1 MSSHPTGRTS
11 SPVRFLQKFVVSA
24 FVVFSFL
31 AYAVHEHNTNPDGAA
46 AALERTPAAITQ
58 PLPST
63 SQVDPTSAATGTT
76 ARSAP
81 NTAPPA
87 APNIVPPT
95 AAPLP
100 KPTAIAR
107 GQYRDGTYTGPS
119 VDAFWGQV
127 QVQAVVQNGRIAS
140 VRFLQYPNDRRT
152 SVRINS
158 FAVPT
163 LQSEAVQVQNASVDI
178 ISGATLTSEAF
189 VQSLQAALA
198 SARNA

>member
-1 MSSHPTGRTS
+1 MSKTRPGHGFNI
-11 SPVRFLQKFVVSA
+11 VRALQKFVVSA

-31 AYAVHEHNTNPDGAA
+31 AYAVHEHNVNPDGAA
-46 AALERTPAAITQ
+46 AALERTPSAVTQ

-63 SQVDPTSAATGTT
+63 PQAAPSAATPSTGAST
-76 ARSAP
+76 AP
-81 NTAPPA
+81 NT
-87 APNIVPPT
+87 VPPT
-95 AAPLP
+95 AAPP
-100 KPTAIAR
+100 PPPTAVAR

-127 QVQAVVQNGRIAS
+127 QVQAVVQNGKIAN
-140 VRFLQYPNDRRT
+140 VRFLSYPSDRRT

-163 LQSEAVQVQNASVDI
+163 LQSEAVQTQNANVDI

-189 VQSLQAALA
+189 VQSLQAALN
-198 SARNA
+198 SAKS